1 MRAVLT
7 VLWFDWNLA
16 NFLPQK
22 PTLQVPIACNP
33 TCPLTST
40 VGKTTFYK
48 SNVQLLKT
56 RHNGSKPRYVMLSHV
71 RKTIVTNRHTLW
83 FVFDL
88 YIVCISQQQIYA
100 YVTAPQR
107 HLAVGDRTKSLHS
120 NTVRVGFRAA
130 WCTHA
135 PAWVGVCGLA
145 KRYI

>member
-1 MRAVLT
+1 
-7 VLWFDWNLA
+7 
-16 NFLPQK
+16 
-22 PTLQVPIACNP
+22 
-33 TCPLTST
+33 
-40 VGKTTFYK
+40 
-48 SNVQLLKT
+48 
-56 RHNGSKPRYVMLSHV
+56 MLSHV

-130 WCTHA
+130 
-135 PAWVGVCGLA
+135 
-145 KRYI
+145 